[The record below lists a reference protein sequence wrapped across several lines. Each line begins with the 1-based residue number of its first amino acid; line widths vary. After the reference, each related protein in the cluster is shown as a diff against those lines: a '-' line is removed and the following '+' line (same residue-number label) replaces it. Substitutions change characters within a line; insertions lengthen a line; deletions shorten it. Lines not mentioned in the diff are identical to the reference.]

1 MSDSFDSRNFPAY
14 GGFPQRSS
22 RRRFLAKPAP
32 ASTSPA
38 AGADALPDL
47 GPDDEPIGA
56 PATTAAM
63 LAAQAPAESAAFPAP
78 SPIAAV
84 LDTPPPALPNE
95 DDDLPVLTDLAA
107 DPDLP
112 YKLPDVAAAGTG
124 RLSLAEVD
132 GLAATIEASL
142 RQQLPAL
149 IAGAVATLEN
159 DLTRGLTALVE
170 DTVRDALA
178 DYMSDTDLLIGDE
191 DDDLP
196 ELDAV
201 VTDLPPAAR

>member
-1 MSDSFDSRNFPAY
+1 MSDSFDSRIPAY

-32 ASTSPA
+32 ASTTSPA
-38 AGADALPDL
+38 SELPDL
-47 GPDDEPIGA
+47 GPDDEPLGA

-63 LAAQAPAESAAFPAP
+63 LAAQATAPAE
-78 SPIAAV
+78 V
-84 LDTPPPALPNE
+84 PPPALPNE

-112 YKLPDVAAAGTG
+112 YQLPDVAAAGTG

-132 GLAATIEASL
+132 SLAATIESSL

-178 DYMSDTDLLIGDE
+178 DYMSDSDLLIGDE
-191 DDDLP
+191 DEDLP
-196 ELDAV
+196 ELDSV
-201 VTDLPPAAR
+201 VTVTATSPTR